1 MKRTIVIATVALI
14 ALGGCGKKEKEELQS
29 DGMKCGAGKCG
40 ISMASGN
47 SALEKKRIA
56 ILKQMRKDDP
66 REACVLNAPD
76 TKTLMECL
84 RDPKT
89 NRITTKCQ
97 AKQIETKMKCEAGK
111 CESGKQ
117 TEMKCTPGKCG
128 G

>member
-1 MKRTIVIATVALI
+1 MRQAILVFSLVLI
-14 ALGGCGKKEKEELQS
+14 FLSGCAKKERDELKS

-40 ISMASGN
+40 VSMASGN
-47 SALEKKRIA
+47 SALEKKRITV
-56 ILKQMRKDDP
+56 LKQMRKDDP
-66 REACVLNAPD
+66 RESCVLKASD
-76 TKTLMECL
+76 MVSLMECL

-89 NRITTKCQ
+89 NRISTKCQ

-117 TEMKCTPGKCG
+117 TEMKCAPGKCG